1 MAIEL
6 RTTVQPLWR
15 DATSAHFA
23 QPNGIYHAPT
33 APLTPPPEPG
43 PWELHSIQQLQ
54 LFGEPKL
61 LVVWQRHT
69 GHNESCIC
77 DYCKARRS
85 PAGPESST
93 VPVYGAPPEPR
104 ECSSCQGSGCR
115 MCRGT
120 P

>member
-1 MAIEL
+1 MREY

-15 DATSAHFA
+15 DATSAHFS

-43 PWELHSIQQLQ
+43 PWELHSMQQLQ

-69 GHNESCIC
+69 GHGEHC
-77 DYCKARRS
+77 DCVYCKANRS
-85 PAGPESST
+85 PAGPHA
-93 VPVYGAPPEPR
+93 APMIVAAKKAV
-104 ECSSCQGSGCR
+104 CAQC
-115 MCRGT
+115 GT
-120 P
+120 KCEWCGP